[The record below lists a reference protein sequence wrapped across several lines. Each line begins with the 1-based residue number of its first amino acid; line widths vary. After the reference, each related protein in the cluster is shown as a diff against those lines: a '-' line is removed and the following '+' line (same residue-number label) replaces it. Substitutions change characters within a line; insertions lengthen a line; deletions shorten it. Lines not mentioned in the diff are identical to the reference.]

1 MNLSEELEPY
11 SAVQKQNRL
20 LLESDGLDD
29 GYDDGFSRKKGGG
42 GGGLLGQGPL
52 MNRKATPL
60 IMEEDEE
67 EKEAQP
73 PAARSG
79 YTAQQKSNL
88 AQYIY
93 RTQLKDS
100 RSPWQKLD
108 DGMKAKAQATK
119 NVQGMF
125 GGESG
130 DTLGFG
136 KLFGQKSNWQSRA
149 KAAREEK
156 SVEDTG
162 KEVDGQFKPAKGIW
176 GAVKRFWWRFKNR
189 GLPNHLASR
198 SVGFRQ
204 AAIGPKMSWM
214 QRLFGARRDP
224 DRFANSAKGLGIKK
238 PKAQGWADQ
247 LVDAGDAGKLGEGR
261 GDGESKAMLGGPDEE
276 KAGYQSAQPYDP
288 DEAIEEEKQPKGV
301 NLFKQPV
308 VQQQVLNNADKSS
321 FLGGQQN
328 TYGDAQNENHY
339 PVDKDDDDH
348 YTKQQLN
355 AFMYQ
360 NYDEDEKSED
370 EQNEDEKAEDDL
382 SDTDDELSVSDPDF
396 AKKYAAEMLGGN
408 KLKF

>member
-1 MNLSEELEPY
+1 VNLSEELVPY
-11 SAVQKQNRL
+11 SAAQKQNRL
-20 LLESDGLDD
+20 LLEGDGLDD
-29 GYDDGFSRKKGGG
+29 GYDDGFSRKNGGG

-52 MNRKATPL
+52 MNRNAKRL

-67 EKEAQP
+67 DKEAQP

-108 DGMKAKAQATK
+108 DRMKAKAQTAK

-136 KLFGQKSNWQSRA
+136 KLFGQKSNWRSGA

-156 SVEDTG
+156 SIEDTG
-162 KEVDGQFKPAKGIW
+162 KEVDGEFKPAKGIW
-176 GAVKRFWWRFKNR
+176 GAVKRFWWRFRNR
-189 GLPNHLASR
+189 GLANNETNS

-247 LVDAGDAGKLGEGR
+247 LVDASEAGKLDEGR
-261 GDGESKAMLGGPDEE
+261 DASEKLLAAPGPQRAVEEE
-276 KAGYQSAQPYDP
+276 KEAQHKSY
-288 DEAIEEEKQPKGV
+288 ETYNASEEEEEKQPPV
-301 NLFKQPV
+301 VSKQP
-308 VQQQVLNNADKSS
+308 L
-321 FLGGQQN
+321 
-328 TYGDAQNENHY
+328 
-339 PVDKDDDDH
+339 
-348 YTKQQLN
+348 LN
-355 AFMYQ
+355 AKDAKRNSLMENLYTMQ
-360 NYDEDEKSED
+360 NMVGNQQADEDGDPHQTIDDNSIDEDEDEDSNGGYDPKLVTNFMHNAGKGEGNEEMKS
-370 EQNEDEKAEDDL
+370 L
-382 SDTDDELSVSDPDF
+382 FHGYITSIF
-396 AKKYAAEMLGGN
+396 N
-408 KLKF
+408 KT